1 MTYLSG
7 VVHKLKDHM
16 AKVIQLKHSATGLTK
31 DGFYGFSWTT
41 LFFGPF
47 VPLFR
52 GDFLT
57 FLGYLAIVMLIG
69 LITAGIGGYFCFIIW
84 AFFYNGYYTKKLIEN
99 GYKFFGTHEQNSEAA
114 KVLGVQITNVA
125 PSYVGENELDSI
137 KSISNLNRNLK
148 DDAYKIFLV
157 KKYPIEFN
165 EVLKKH
171 VFDNKLYDSID
182 DVLLALHEIESEK
195 FDAEKRKSDFNKAM
209 LDSKIQLLRL
219 EAKPFLDIILNNK
232 YNLIKENLIGD
243 SIIWEFETQESGSTF
258 KIDSIEQLKIFSKYF
273 K

>member
-1 MTYLSG
+1 
-7 VVHKLKDHM
+7 M

-41 LFFGPF
+41 FFFGPF

-57 FLGYLAIVMLIG
+57 FLGYLAIVMIIG
-69 LITAGIGGYFCFIIW
+69 LITAGVGGYFCFIIW
-84 AFFYNGYYTKKLIEN
+84 AFFYNSYYTKKLIEK
-99 GYKFFGTHEQNSEAA
+99 GYKLSGTNEQNSEAA
-114 KVLGVQITNVA
+114 KVLGVQIPNVN
-125 PSYVGENELDSI
+125 SDDIGKKEFDFIE
-137 KSISNLNRNLK
+137 SISNLNRSLK

-165 EVLKKH
+165 EILGKH

-195 FDAEKRKSDFNKAM
+195 FDDEKRKIDFDKAM
-209 LDSKIQLLRL
+209 VNNKIKLLKQ
-219 EAKPFLDIILNNK
+219 EAKPFLDIILSNK
-232 YNLIKENLIGD
+232 YNMIKETLRGE
-243 SIIWEFETQESGSTF
+243 SIVWELESQESGSTF
-258 KIDSIEQLKIFSKYF
+258 EIDSLEQLKLFSKYF